1 MNPQSAR
8 SLLWLSILLLAVGAA
23 IASPAGT
30 AIVMI
35 PAALCALAPIVAG
48 PRWIRIA
55 GVVALAAAVGLA
67 ISAFPAARKQLDAYR
82 ERAVGGKR

>member
-8 SLLWLSILLLAVGAA
+8 SLLWLSIILLVAGAA

-48 PRWIRIA
+48 PRWTRIA
-55 GVVALAAAVGLA
+55 GVVVLAAAVALA
-67 ISAFPAARKQLDAYR
+67 VSAIPAAKKQLDGYR
-82 ERAVGGKR
+82 LRAVGGTR